1 MSKTPDTEQVLRDLE
16 TLTAA
21 ARTPWTPEQDPFE
34 CDELLRPS
42 PQPRREHMTN
52 NSVTVPAGTLVTFE
66 GVGVQVRAEFNDP
79 EYGEQPYVSIDTS
92 DLPARFTYDEKTGLR
107 GDTDFPPFS
116 FDEDGACGLV
126 KRGEEV
132 VSRHYPYERSSW
144 YTHRAAKAEAKR
156 LNDEWRRESC
166 GMPIIAVHL
175 NDGTEIYDDEGEGN
189 KAHLTEQVKERL
201 LHMALDAERARDE
214 DAERSSASC
223 VWSRAS
229 AATSGA
235 LTGRAMALREVLE
248 MLDPGAVTT

>member
-1 MSKTPDTEQVLRDLE
+1 MSKPPDTEQVLRDLE

-107 GDTDFPPFS
+107 GDARPFETLDMEEFGRWAVVGPKGEVAR
-116 FDEDGACGLV
+116 FDPVDGEASV
-126 KRGEEV
+126 FTRM
-132 VSRHYPYERSSW
+132 
-144 YTHRAAKAEAKR
+144 RAKEYAKY
-156 LNDEWRRESC
+156 LNDTWSQQC